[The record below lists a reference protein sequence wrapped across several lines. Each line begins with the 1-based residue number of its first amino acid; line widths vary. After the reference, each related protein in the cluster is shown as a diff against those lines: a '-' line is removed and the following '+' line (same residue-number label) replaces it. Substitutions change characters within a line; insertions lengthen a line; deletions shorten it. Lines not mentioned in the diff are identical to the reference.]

1 MTGLPAADS
10 AYFNAEVETMSRAD
24 LEARQLERLLEVI
37 PIAYERAPLIREA
50 WEAARVH
57 PRDIR
62 SLDDFRE
69 RVPFIDKDAVRRF
82 RDERG
87 DPYGG
92 LLCVDPAELTAILST
107 SGTTGD
113 PTLVAETWG
122 KPSGPRAIMFR
133 DFWGMG
139 VRPGDHVSLFLFTF
153 RG

>member
-24 LEARQLERLLEVI
+24 LEARQLERLLGVI

-69 RVPFIDKDAVRRF
+69 REVPD
-82 RDERG
+82 
-87 DPYGG
+87 
-92 LLCVDPAELTAILST
+92 
-107 SGTTGD
+107 
-113 PTLVAETWG
+113 
-122 KPSGPRAIMFR
+122 
-133 DFWGMG
+133 G
-139 VRPGDHVSLFLFTF
+139 VRVKLAVALWGERDGDA
-153 RG
+153 